1 MHLLPPGC
9 APHQT
14 CPVTESPAPATRL
27 KVLIV
32 DDDDFVRVLL
42 TRTIVGLVIEGSGP
56 IAVADCA
63 NAADAMALAGSSH
76 PDVAILDLDLGGGP
90 NGIDLAYG
98 LRRVN
103 PAIGIIILSSYQDPR
118 LLGANRELPDGSI
131 YLSKRSVG
139 DADTLRD
146 AVAKVVNRP
155 RGPKPKAQTVS
166 VGGRKLSDNQVDIM
180 RLIAEGYSNAE
191 IARRRSLTLP
201 AVEKAITRLIKQL
214 DLNPGKED
222 NSRVLITQAYY
233 ELIGATQVRRD

>member
-1 MHLLPPGC
+1 MR
-9 APHQT
+9 ARQQT
-14 CPVTESPAPATRL
+14 VPVTETSASEPRL

-42 TRTIVGLVIEGSGP
+42 TRTIVGLTIEGSGQ
-56 IAVADCA
+56 IVVADCA
-63 NAADAMALAGSSH
+63 NAADAMRIAGSSL
-76 PDVAILDLDLGGGP
+76 PDVAILDLDLGVGP

-98 LRRVN
+98 LRRIN
-103 PAIGIIILSSYQDPR
+103 PAIAVIILSSYQDPR
-118 LLGANRELPDGSI
+118 LLGANRELPDGSV

-146 AVAKVVNRP
+146 ALAKVVARP
-155 RGPKPKAQTVS
+155 RGSKPKAQSVS
-166 VGGRKLSDNQVDIM
+166 IGGRRLSDNQVDIM

-214 DLNPGKED
+214 DLHPGKED